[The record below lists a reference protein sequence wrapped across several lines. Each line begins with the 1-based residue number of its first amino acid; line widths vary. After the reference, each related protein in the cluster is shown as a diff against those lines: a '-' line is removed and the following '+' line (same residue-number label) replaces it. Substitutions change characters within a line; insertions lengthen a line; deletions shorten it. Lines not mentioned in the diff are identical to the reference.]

1 MGSIYGTGISAL
13 LASQAGIL
21 TTQHNIA
28 NVNTDGYH
36 RQQTIQV
43 TNVPQFTGAGFIGNG
58 VNVDTVKR
66 IYNQY
71 LDAQV
76 LQTDAQQNQLQAY
89 YDQISQIDNM
99 LADQTS
105 GLTPALSSFFQGVGD
120 VAANPSSIPA
130 RQSMIGTAQAMVSR
144 IHALDSRLRDIRTGI
159 NTQLTSVTQQINSY
173 STQIAS
179 LNKQIAV
186 AESSA
191 GTDQANDLHD
201 QRDQLVAN
209 LNKLVKA
216 NVVVQSDGSYNVFIG
231 NGQALVVGQ
240 STYQLSA
247 RQSLDDQE
255 QLDLFYQTSP
265 GTNNYVAIKSDL
277 LTGGQLGGL
286 LKFRSESLDAA
297 QNALGRVAIGIAQ
310 TFNDQHR
317 LGTDLNGLAG
327 GDFFT
332 VGQPSVLPNTQ
343 NTGTGAV
350 SASINDVGA
359 LTTSDYSLSYL
370 GGNNYSLIRLSDN
383 TTTNFT
389 SAVPATKTVD
399 GMTIKITAVPNAND
413 SFLIRPTRNG
423 SRDMDVAISDASRIA
438 AAAPMRTNATST
450 NTGTGAISL
459 GSVAPPVGNVTLT
472 FNGAANAFDV
482 VDNTTG
488 ATIAAAVPYTGA
500 NQVIQYPAGTGWPIN
515 VSAPA
520 GGTVINVNK
529 TATSVASGSATVTPT
544 VDNNVTVT
552 FTDATHYNVVDANG
566 NNLALNVVYS
576 PATGATLAYNGWTAN
591 LSGAPATGDTFTVA
605 PNVNGTMDNR
615 NALAL
620 AALQTKSTMVNNSSG
635 SPTTS
640 YVGAYS
646 QMVSEVGNKTKEI
659 DITNKAQK
667 TLVDQ
672 VKQSQQSLSG
682 VNLDEEA
689 ANLIRYQQAYQAAGK
704 MIQVATTMFDTLLS
718 LGK

>member
-28 NVNTDGYH
+28 NVNTAGYH

-144 IHALDSRLRDIRTGI
+144 VHALDSRLRDIRNGI
-159 NTQLTSVTQQINSY
+159 NTQLTSLTQQINSY
-173 STQIAS
+173 SAQIAS
-179 LNKQIAV
+179 MNKQISV

-201 QRDQLVAN
+201 QRDQLVAE

-216 NVVVQSDGSYNVFIG
+216 TVVTQSDGSYNVFIG

-286 LKFRSESLDAA
+286 LKFRSESLDAT

-317 LGTDLNGLAG
+317 LGMDLNGLAG
-327 GDFFT
+327 GDFFN

-350 SASINDVGA
+350 SVNISDVGA

-399 GMTIKITAVPNAND
+399 GMTIQITAVPNTSD

-423 SRDMDVAISDASRIA
+423 SRDMNVAISDTSRIA
-438 AAAPMRTNATST
+438 AAAPMRTDATST

-459 GSVAPPVGNVTLT
+459 GSVVSPVGNVTIT

-529 TATSVASGSATVTPT
+529 TVTSVTSGSATVSPT

-576 PATGATLAYNGWTAN
+576 PATGATLTYNGWTAD
-591 LSGAPATGDTFTVA
+591 LSGAPATGDTFTIA

-615 NALAL
+615 NALQL

-646 QMVSEVGNKTKEI
+646 QMVSDVGNKTKEI

-704 MIQVATTMFDTLLS
+704 MIQVATTMFDTLIS